1 MVKPSFFSELK
12 RRQIYRGGVMY
23 VVAGWVVVQV
33 ATQVFPYFD
42 IPNWAIRLV
51 VVAILLGFPIALVC
65 LWMFESVDPEDPE
78 KHLVDRRQGGR
89 DAGNTG
95 SAELS
100 RLMAAERAERQRQN
114 EELISALAQLKAGHG
129 GVAENAGTTPAALA
143 STPQA
148 SPAQAMEPAPAPA
161 RKSKAGLLAGAVV
174 VVLVLAGLW
183 ILFGPQAPSQAGAI
197 PGELADKYVAPG
209 FAQVERLGADL
220 LRPLLKKLGIGIAP
234 ERVFTVLLVLAGALI
249 LRDFYHQMVS
259 ARRRKR
265 QG

>member
-1 MVKPSFFSELK
+1 MVKPSFFNELK

-78 KHLVDRRQGGR
+78 KHLTDRRQGGR
-89 DAGNTG
+89 DAGG

-114 EELISALAQLKAGHG
+114 EELISALAQLKADHG
-129 GVAENAGTTPAALA
+129 GTAENAGVTPAAA
-143 STPQA
+143 VSAP
-148 SPAQAMEPAPAPA
+148 PAMPEPAMEPAPVPA

-209 FAQVERLGADL
+209 FAQIERLGADL

>member
-1 MVKPSFFSELK
+1 MVKPTFWSELK

-78 KHLVDRRQGGR
+78 KHLTDRRQGGR
-89 DAGNTG
+89 DAG

-100 RLMAAERAERQRQN
+100 RLMAAERVERQRQN

-129 GVAENAGTTPAALA
+129 GVAENTGVTPIAAVSA
-143 STPQA
+143 PQA
-148 SPAQAMEPAPAPA
+148 MPEQAMESAPAPA

-209 FAQVERLGADL
+209 FAQIERLGADL

>member
-1 MVKPSFFSELK
+1 MVKPTFWSELK

-65 LWMFESVDPEDPE
+65 LWMFESADPENPE
-78 KHLVDRRQGGR
+78 KHLADRRQGR
-89 DAGNTG
+89 DNG

-114 EELISALAQLKAGHG
+114 EELISALAQLKSGQG
-129 GVAENAGTTPAALA
+129 GAAENAGAAPATVTSAPHA
-143 STPQA
+143 MPEPMMESTPV
-148 SPAQAMEPAPAPA
+148 PP
-161 RKSKAGLLAGAVV
+161 RKSKAGLLAAAVV
-174 VVLVLAGLW
+174 AVLVLAGLW
-183 ILFGPQAPSQAGAI
+183 ILFGPQAPSAPGAI
-197 PGELADKYVAPG
+197 PGELAEKYVAPG

-220 LRPLLKKLGIGIAP
+220 LRPLLNKLGIGIAP

>member
-1 MVKPSFFSELK
+1 MVKPTFWSELK

-65 LWMFESVDPEDPE
+65 LWMFESADAENPE
-78 KHLVDRRQGGR
+78 KHLADRRQNR
-89 DAGNTG
+89 DGG

-114 EELISALAQLKAGHG
+114 EELISALAQLKAGPG
-129 GVAENAGTTPAALA
+129 PAVDAAAGAAPAVAPA
-143 STPQA
+143 PQA
-148 SPAQAMEPAPAPA
+148 MPTQTPEPPPPAPA
-161 RKSKAGLLAGAVV
+161 RKSRAGMLAGAVV
-174 VVLVLAGLW
+174 LVLVLAGLW
-183 ILFGPQAPSQAGAI
+183 ILFGPQAPSAPGAI
-197 PGELADKYVAPG
+197 PGELAEKYVAPG

>member
-1 MVKPSFFSELK
+1 
-12 RRQIYRGGVMY
+12 
-23 VVAGWVVVQV
+23 VVQV

-65 LWMFESVDPEDPE
+65 LWMFESADPENPE
-78 KHLVDRRQGGR
+78 KHLADRRQNR
-89 DAGNTG
+89 DGA

-114 EELISALAQLKAGHG
+114 EQLISALAQLKSGHG
-129 GVAENAGTTPAALA
+129 SAAENAGAAPAAFA
-143 STPQA
+143 SEPHAMPQQMDE
-148 SPAQAMEPAPAPA
+148 SAPAPP

-174 VVLVLAGLW
+174 LVLVLAGLW
-183 ILFGPQAPSQAGAI
+183 ILFGPQAPSAPGAI
-197 PGELADKYVAPG
+197 PGELAEKYVAPG

>member
-1 MVKPSFFSELK
+1 MGRRKPAPHVRALTLPYSLGMDTMVKPTFWSELK

-65 LWMFESVDPEDPE
+65 LWMFESVDPQDPE

-89 DAGNTG
+89 DAG

-114 EELISALAQLKAGHG
+114 EELIAALAQLKAGQSS
-129 GVAENAGTTPAALA
+129 AETRN
-143 STPQA
+143 STPVGA
-148 SPAQAMEPAPAPA
+148 AMP
-161 RKSKAGLLAGAVV
+161 
-174 VVLVLAGLW
+174 
-183 ILFGPQAPSQAGAI
+183 
-197 PGELADKYVAPG
+197 
-209 FAQVERLGADL
+209 
-220 LRPLLKKLGIGIAP
+220 
-234 ERVFTVLLVLAGALI
+234 
-249 LRDFYHQMVS
+249 
-259 ARRRKR
+259 
-265 QG
+265 

>member
-1 MVKPSFFSELK
+1 MVKPSFMSELK

-65 LWMFESVDPEDPE
+65 LWMFESVDPQEPE

-89 DAGNTG
+89 EGG

-129 GVAENAGTTPAALA
+129 TDAVVSPTEQAAPAAPAATPAYEAV
-143 STPQA
+143 
-148 SPAQAMEPAPAPA
+148 PAPPP
-161 RKSKAGLLAGAVV
+161 RKSRLGLLTGAVV
-174 VVLVLAGLW
+174 LVLVLAGLW
-183 ILFGPQAPSQAGAI
+183 ILFGPQTSGQAGAI